1 MNVAFQREGIRWMRP
16 WNTPT
21 MTHKRL
27 INKTSRNNRPQSRR
41 EIRSRARSLTSE
53 RINQSSLTVYP
64 VSLPDASSAIFLSRS
79 RSSSRPLL
87 ECPSCSQLPNTSRGP
102 PMCPPFCPPFFNSA
116 AFCCLSLRR
125 QSANFNCGSM
135 CWSMRHPMRTS
146 PIALKVCFWTCICLC
161 QRQKHTYLI
170 KKVMRSMCL
179 SDLDDGDHR
188 FIHT

>member
-1 MNVAFQREGIRWMRP
+1 MQP
-16 WNTPT
+16 SNTPT
-21 MTHKRL
+21 MTHKQL
-27 INKTSRNNRPQSRR
+27 INKTSRTIDLRAA
-41 EIRSRARSLTSE
+41 EIRSPARSLTRE

-125 QSANFNCGSM
+125 QAANCGSILVIDENHHE
-135 CWSMRHPMRTS
+135 ST
-146 PIALKVCFWTCICLC
+146 T
-161 QRQKHTYLI
+161 
-170 KKVMRSMCL
+170 
-179 SDLDDGDHR
+179 DHFKG
-188 FIHT
+188 FI